1 MQNNAR
7 KDKPS
12 VFNLLMDK
20 PPKPTSVSV
29 ANEAIL
35 TELACYTNSFF
46 IPTDE
51 DLIKKHGPLLFFKE
65 HEKNYP
71 ILCEIVKGIFCLLP
85 ASTSIEGVFTS
96 SGLIHNERR
105 KRLNPKLL
113 EDLTMLSYNKKH
125 I

>member
-12 VFNLLMDK
+12 VFNLLMDI

-51 DLIKKHGPLLFFKE
+51 DLIKKHGPLLFF
-65 HEKNYP
+65 
-71 ILCEIVKGIFCLLP
+71 
-85 ASTSIEGVFTS
+85 
-96 SGLIHNERR
+96 
-105 KRLNPKLL
+105 
-113 EDLTMLSYNKKH
+113 
-125 I
+125 